1 MFRSLASKVLPGAVL
16 AAVLMVG
23 CVEIPSE
30 GHTPPDYKSSI
41 RVMYLDPAITA
52 AANIVVSEGP
62 TFETFVSNIFPSG
75 SFGTVSSYTVINS
88 GGKQLFLS
96 PGDADTASL
105 PILTEQRGTLVVLP
119 RPDVSMPRFV
129 LANEG
134 RTFETIG
141 ITGASRVRVL
151 NAIARGTTDTADV
164 AVDVFRTSDS
174 TSVATGLAFGS
185 FSDYLE
191 VTADSSE
198 GFYLMR
204 NGSTQ
209 VLTGT
214 AVTIAGA
221 SNTDYT
227 LVGSGSAD
235 AASFD
240 SFQNE

>member
-16 AAVLMVG
+16 AAAFMVG

-41 RVMYLDPAITA
+41 RVMYLDPALTSA
-52 AANIVVSEGP
+52 SNIMVAEGP
-62 TFETFVSNIFPSG
+62 DFTPFVANIFPSG
-75 SFGTVSSYTVINS
+75 SFGTVTSYTTINS

-96 PGDADTASL
+96 PGDPDTASL
-105 PILTEQRGTLVVLP
+105 PILTEQRATLFVLP

-129 LANEG
+129 LGSEG
-134 RTFETIG
+134 RTFESVG
-141 ITGASRVRVL
+141 IAGASRVRVL
-151 NAIARGTTDTADV
+151 NAIARGATDTADV
-164 AVDVFRTSDS
+164 SVDVYRTSDS
-174 TSVATGLAFGS
+174 TSIVTGLAFGT
-185 FSDYLE
+185 FTDHLE
-191 VTADSSE
+191 VAADSSE
-198 GFYLMR
+198 GFYLTR
-204 NGSTQ
+204 SGSTIG
-209 VLTGT
+209 LTGT
-214 AVTIAGA
+214 AITITGA